1 MGELQ
6 KILRVS
12 IFLADTPIPKVFE
25 KFGGYDEQIS
35 KLLQDTI
42 NSKKL
47 KLSLI
52 IKNYDV
58 KNMEFPEEDDLSKMD
73 GIIITGSA
81 SSAYDDIPW
90 INRLAD
96 FTKLIID
103 KHQHIKLI
111 GICFGHQI
119 IARAAGGQIIK
130 NPLGWEIGVTEV
142 SLTDVGSNFFKIDN
156 KVLRIQ
162 EMHQDHVK
170 ILPKGFCNLGFTSK
184 SSIQGMIKG
193 NQVLTVQGH
202 PEFVGE
208 STKIIINARL
218 NKGIFTQEFAQ
229 TGLKAADYE
238 DDHVIIGLK
247 FIEFMM
253 GYYHKS
259 PYTRPG
265 PLTFHQF

>member
-1 MGELQ
+1 MDEPQ

-12 IFLADTPIPKVFE
+12 ILLAGTPIPEIIE
-25 KFGGYDEQIS
+25 KFGHYGKQIS
-35 KLLQDTI
+35 DLLQNAI
-42 NSKKL
+42 NSSEQ

-58 KNMEFPEEDDLSKMD
+58 ENMEFPEEDDLLKTD
-73 GIIITGSA
+73 GIIITG
-81 SSAYDDIPW
+81 SAYDDIPW
-90 INRLAD
+90 INRLTD

-119 IARAAGGQIIK
+119 VARAAGGQVIK

-142 SLTDVGSNFFKIDN
+142 SLTDIGENFFKIDS

-162 EMHQDHVK
+162 QMHQDHVN
-170 ILPKGFCNLGFTSK
+170 ILPKNFHNLGFTSK
-184 SSIQGMIKG
+184 SPFQGMIKV

-208 STKIIINARL
+208 AEKLLINARL
-218 NKGIFTQEFAQ
+218 NKGIFTPEFAQ
-229 TGLKAADYE
+229 AGLKTADYE
-238 DDHVIIGLK
+238 DDRLLIGQK
-247 FIEFMM
+247 FIEFMITH
-253 GYYHKS
+253 YFPNSVKPPIS
-259 PYTRPG
+259 ASI
-265 PLTFHQF
+265 L